1 MKSSLCT
8 GLQAVIYCWSS
19 IIILRWLNTKLK
31 LFNEA
36 EKQYVYTDPIQR
48 NVIQNT
54 CYVIFINVEIYDKII
69 G

>member
-36 EKQYVYTDPIQR
+36 EKQYVYTDLIQR
-48 NVIQNT
+48 NVIQN